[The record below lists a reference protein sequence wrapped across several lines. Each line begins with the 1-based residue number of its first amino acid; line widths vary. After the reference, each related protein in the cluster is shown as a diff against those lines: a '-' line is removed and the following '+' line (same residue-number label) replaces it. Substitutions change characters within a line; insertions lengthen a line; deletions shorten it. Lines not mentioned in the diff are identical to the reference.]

1 MGFWWYK
8 HNLGASLWYWAHG
21 FCGAHIFSS
30 SLFLEIM
37 RGIIAIP
44 LLEMCHNWLPWFWAS
59 CGLVVKRETIGFP
72 YCLALQNL
80 KEQYVEP
87 ALIPSAVSYFLSS
100 LAFWCP
106 NLMYKLLNHL
116 RLSSIL
122 IGERCTEAQ
131 SPLERQGTRR
141 SPLSPFEQ
149 EAQLFI

>member
-8 HNLGASLWYWAHG
+8 HNLGGKLVVLSTWLLWCTY
-21 FCGAHIFSS
+21 FFFFSV
-30 SLFLEIM
+30 FEIM

>member
-1 MGFWWYK
+1 MVLSTW
-8 HNLGASLWYWAHG
+8 LLWCTY
-21 FCGAHIFSS
+21 FLFFSVFGDNERDYCYTS
-30 SLFLEIM
+30 FGNVPQL
-37 RGIIAIP
+37 IALILSVLWP
-44 LLEMCHNWLPWFWAS
+44 CRQ
-59 CGLVVKRETIGFP
+59 KRDNRV

-87 ALIPSAVSYFLSS
+87 ALIPSTVSYFLSS

-131 SPLERQGTRR
+131 SPLERKGTRR